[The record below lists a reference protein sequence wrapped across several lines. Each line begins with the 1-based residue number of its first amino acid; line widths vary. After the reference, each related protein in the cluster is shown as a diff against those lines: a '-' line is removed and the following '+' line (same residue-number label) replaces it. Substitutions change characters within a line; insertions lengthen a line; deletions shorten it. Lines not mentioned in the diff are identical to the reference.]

1 MKKWLMCAALG
12 LAFTAVQAEEL
23 FPDSKLKPIKQGD
36 SITAQDTV
44 GGYPIFAGGAKW
56 TFVQGSVR
64 SSSRGT
70 PLGSVMMT
78 HVENGMMVLAQTIE
92 VALDTNDGAFWT
104 GSPCGPG
111 HFVMLNKGRGR
122 EDHCMTIDASSI
134 MIGSVPTTILNMKFT
149 NTASGS
155 RMYNV
160 TLQLNPG
167 AFGWRNS
174 GPGDWIRETLEAQP
188 MRKEFIT
195 KLTAWGEQFLDAG
208 TKALN
213 FSKPQDVYYEMPSAS
228 TLLPTLE
235 KYAEKKYSLAFMSM
249 LEDLKHRPTPKAIA
263 ISHSGDFRTRVGSAW
278 NSESQ
283 EDANVSAL
291 KRCEENRPASTPPC
305 ALFVD

>member
-1 MKKWLMCAALG
+1 MKKWMICAALG
-12 LAFTAVQAEEL
+12 LAFTALQAVEL
-23 FPDSKLKPIKQGD
+23 FPDSKLMPIKQGD
-36 SITAQDTV
+36 SITAQDTA
-44 GGYPIFAGGAKW
+44 GGYPIFAGEAKW
-56 TFVQGSVR
+56 TFVQGNVR

-78 HVENGMMVLAQTIE
+78 HVDKGMMVLTQIIE

-104 GSPCGPG
+104 GTPCGPG
-111 HFVMLNKGRGR
+111 HLVMLNKGRGR

-134 MIGSVPTTILNMKFT
+134 MIGSVPTTILNIKFT
-149 NTASGS
+149 NTASAS

-174 GPGDWIRETLEAQP
+174 GPGDWTPETLEAQP
-188 MRKEFIT
+188 MRKEFIA
-195 KLTAWGEQFLDAG
+195 KLTAWGEKFLDAG

-213 FSKPQDVYYEMPSAS
+213 FSKPQDVYNEMPPVS

-235 KYAEKKYSLAFMSM
+235 KYAKQKYGLTFMSM
-249 LEDLKHRPTPKAIA
+249 LEDLKHRPEPKAIA
-263 ISHSGDFRTRVGSAW
+263 ISHSGDFRTRAGSAW

-283 EDANVSAL
+283 DEANKRAL
-291 KRCEENRPASTPPC
+291 ARCEENRPTSTPPC
-305 ALFVD
+305 TLFVD